1 MFTWICPQCGREVP
15 PAYTECPDCTG
26 KNADTAPPQA
36 AVPQATGPAPL
47 QSAAAEPAPP
57 AATTATRRR
66 PLWSTATAAPPER
79 GGFATH
85 AQPVATAPP
94 PPPVMH
100 TAPQAPPPEPPPP
113 AEPAFAPAFS
123 AVVVPPARKRGLPT
137 WLLTVLFAAGF
148 VGIVFGVYKL
158 VNRAPAAPAA
168 AVESPAAKPGAP
180 VNPIQRF
187 VEIAGVRFVE
197 DPKHKDQTIVRFLL
211 VNHSDADLTGVGGN
225 VTLWGS
231 TRHSEEDAEGSFTF
245 NTDLKSNESKELTEP
260 LNTKK
265 KIYELPDWQNLTADL
280 QVTSPA
286 AGSPAQ

>member
-26 KNADTAPPQA
+26 KNADTPPPQTAVAQAAAPP
-36 AVPQATGPAPL
+36 PL
-47 QSAAAEPAPP
+47 QSAVAEPAPP
-57 AATTATRRR
+57 ASTTATRRR
-66 PLWSTATAAPPER
+66 PLWSTAAAPPER

-85 AQPVATAPP
+85 TEPPVATAPP
-94 PPPVMH
+94 PPPVVH
-100 TAPQAPPPEPPPP
+100 AAPPEPPPLP
-113 AEPAFAPAFS
+113 AEPAFAPHFT
-123 AVVVPPARKRGLPT
+123 AVVAPPARKRGLPT

-158 VNRAPAAPAA
+158 VNHAPAKPTA
-168 AVESPAAKPGAP
+168 AVENPAAKPGAP

-187 VEIAGVRFVE
+187 IEIAGVRFVE
-197 DPKHKDQTIVRFLL
+197 DPKHKDQTLVRFLL
-211 VNHSDADLTGVGGN
+211 INHSDADFTGVGGN

-231 TRHSEEDAEGSFTF
+231 TRHSDEDAEGSFSF
-245 NTDLKSNESKELTEP
+245 NTDLKSDEYKELTEP

-265 KIYELPDWQNLTADL
+265 KIYELPDWQNVTADL